1 MSVMNL
7 GRVKGNSWYIGDLI
21 TGKST
26 TPTAFPASGVS
37 YAIIGDVYLNV
48 TGDDRGHVYQCDTA
62 GDPDDA
68 LWVFVGTILGPMPE
82 VVNNLESTSTTKALS
97 AAMGKKLNDLLDTYG
112 LQPYVVTPTSGAV
125 AYTAAVVIE
134 DKDTTFTVTDI
145 EGNTGTHS
153 HTEAG
158 GTQVTV
164 NITIGT
170 SIGLP
175 DNGAVIK
182 SIKSSGAKIFSYK
195 LYDSTS
201 TEIFSE
207 TPSLWDHITNDEL
220 NIVPY
225 SDITEGANTY
235 KSGLISKIISGIR
248 TTLYPVTHA
257 KAVFFDKENNQNV
270 YDRMVAD
277 ETSLG
282 VAETSLGKA
291 VANTPWYGSCSTAAA
306 TAAKVATTADTMIG
320 TLAAGMKVSILF
332 EHENTAAD
340 PTLNV
345 DGNGAIPIVA
355 FGTTA
360 PTVSWKDGEVVNFI
374 YDGTSWIMGATAGQV
389 EKITSDL
396 SELDNPTP
404 DIIVDAT
411 NKTYAV
417 ALNEVFA
424 QIDFSKITYHT
435 HLRIGGTIAHIS
447 VYNVNNYIEFSS
459 GGWGNHTTIS
469 SENFILL
476 TDGSQRV
483 TLECKTSGNT
493 LVNNSNANV
502 GSNIYLYY

>member
-21 TGKST
+21 TGEST

-68 LWVFVGTILGPMPE
+68 LWVFVGSILGPMPE
-82 VVNNLESTSTTKALS
+82 VVNNLESSSTTKALS

-145 EGNTGTHS
+145 EGNTGTYS

-158 GTQVTV
+158 GTQATV

-195 LYDSTS
+195 LYNSTS

-257 KAVFFDKENNQNV
+257 KAVFFDKANNQNV
-270 YDRMVAD
+270 YDRIVAD
-277 ETSLG
+277 
-282 VAETSLGKA
+282 ETSLGKA

-345 DGNGAIPIVA
+345 DGKGAIPIVA

-396 SELDNPTP
+396 SEL
-404 DIIVDAT
+404 
-411 NKTYAV
+411 
-417 ALNEVFA
+417 F
-424 QIDFSKITYHT
+424 DFSTSEVNT
-435 HLRIGGTIAHIS
+435 HQKWIDGKDIYRKVLEVAAFP
-447 VYNVNNYIEFSS
+447 NN
-459 GGWGNHTTIS
+459 TTIS
-469 SENFILL
+469 VPTGTSNLSDVITIRGMYIDSADNYIQGNW
-476 TDGSQRV
+476 TDSAPHRV
-483 TLECKTSGNT
+483 RYMFRK
-493 LVNNSNANV
+493 NSNSIDVWANADYHDV
-502 GSNIYLYY
+502 HGFIIIEYTKTTV